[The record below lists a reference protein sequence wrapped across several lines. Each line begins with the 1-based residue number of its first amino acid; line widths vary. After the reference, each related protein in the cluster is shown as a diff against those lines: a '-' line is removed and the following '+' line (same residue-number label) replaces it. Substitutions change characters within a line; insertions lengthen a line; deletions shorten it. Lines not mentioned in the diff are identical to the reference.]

1 MVDIARTALL
11 ALHYQNEVLH
21 PEGLIRVGLA
31 ADDPAR
37 SRVIEAAAALL
48 AGARQRRWPIVHV
61 RVAFRADYRD
71 CPTNMPIF
79 RRVIELG
86 AVREGAWGS
95 AFFEPLAPLDSP
107 YEFVVTHT
115 RISAFAGTSL
125 EQTLRMLGVQR
136 LVTSGVAT
144 HSVVEGTVRD
154 AADRGFD
161 TWVAADACAAARL
174 EVHEASLASMALI
187 ATVSDVSGA
196 LCAAAGNGGAAIDL
210 PKPAAPLG

>member
-21 PEGLIRVGLA
+21 PQGLIRVGLS
-31 ADDPAR
+31 ADDPSR
-37 SRVIEAAAALL
+37 SRVIEAAATLL
-48 AGARQRRWPIVHV
+48 VGARSLNWPIFHV

-79 RRVIELG
+79 RRVVELG
-86 AVREGAWGS
+86 AVREHTWGAE
-95 AFFEPLAPLDSP
+95 FFEPLAPIDSSQ
-107 YEFVVTHT
+107 EFVVTHM

-125 EQTLRMLGVQR
+125 AQTLRMLDVNR
-136 LVTSGVAT
+136 LVIAGVAT

-161 TWVAADACAAARL
+161 TWVAADACAAANW
-174 EVHEASLASMALI
+174 EVHKASLASMALI
-187 ATVSDVSGA
+187 ATVSDVSA
-196 LCAAAGNGGAAIDL
+196 SLAAD
-210 PKPAAPLG
+210 